1 MYKILNYSLVQA
13 RKLGVIIK
21 PSKLKGKKID
31 VISRTTGNKIASIG
45 AVGYLDYPY
54 FKKKYGKKYAD
65 AKRNNYW
72 RRHRKNA
79 YRYGSAGYYAARIL
93 W

>member
-1 MYKILNYSLVQA
+1 MYKILNYSRVQA

-21 PSKLKGKKID
+21 PSKAKGKKID
-31 VISRTTGNKIASIG
+31 VISPLTGKKIASIG

-54 FKKKYGKKYAD
+54 FKKKYGKAYAD
-65 AKRNNYW
+65 VKRKNYW
-72 RRHRKNA
+72 KRHSKNA
-79 YRYGSAGYYAARIL
+79 YRMGSVGYYSARIL